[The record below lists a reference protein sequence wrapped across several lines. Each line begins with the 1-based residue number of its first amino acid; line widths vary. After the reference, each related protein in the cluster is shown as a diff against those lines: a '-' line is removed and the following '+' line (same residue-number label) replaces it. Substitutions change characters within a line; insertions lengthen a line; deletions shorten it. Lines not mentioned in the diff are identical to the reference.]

1 MIKLIAPTLIAICVL
16 TFASCH
22 AAVASSEFGF
32 DGCIIQ
38 VPVGFE
44 KIKSKSTKVQFSNL
58 QSIKA
63 QSILVYGSY
72 EEYLP
77 HSVVQMPTT
86 ILGEFESPRI
96 KAVLFDFIGE
106 RETRNVR
113 FMVIESENE
122 VMVLINIEKPL
133 VSAMVEDCLF
143 SFEFDNIMQ
152 LFPDE

>member
-1 MIKLIAPTLIAICVL
+1 MIKLIASTLFAICML
-16 TFASCH
+16 AFASCH
-22 AAVASSEFGF
+22 AAVASSEFSF

-44 KIKSKSTKVQFSNL
+44 KIERTSTSIEFTNFEN
-58 QSIKA
+58 IKA
-63 QSILVYGSY
+63 QSILVDENH
-72 EEYLP
+72 EEYFKNSFS
-77 HSVVQMPTT
+77 HMPTKL
-86 ILGEFESPRI
+86 LGEFESPRI

-106 RETRNVR
+106 RETQNIR
-113 FMVIESENE
+113 FLVIESENK
-122 VMVLINIEKPL
+122 VMVLINIEKLL